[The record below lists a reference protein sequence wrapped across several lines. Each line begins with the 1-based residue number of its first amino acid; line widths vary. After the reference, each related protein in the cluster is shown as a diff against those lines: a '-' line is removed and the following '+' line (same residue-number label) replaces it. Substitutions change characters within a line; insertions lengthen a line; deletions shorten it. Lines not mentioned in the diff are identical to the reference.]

1 MTGQRPHPACHG
13 APWSA
18 DRRSKALIDK
28 ALIDKALI
36 DPPDQNHRQ
45 NRLDAKRATS

>member
-28 ALIDKALI
+28 ALIDKARIDKALI
-36 DPPDQNHRQ
+36 DPPDQNHR
-45 NRLDAKRATS
+45 